1 MLASAPT
8 VMEKSQLVLCHNV
21 SQQEQVLVSEDK
33 TAILSTKMLLIL
45 GQIFRELFKNE
56 ARV

>member
-8 VMEKSQLVLCHNV
+8 VMEKSQLVLCNNV